1 MWIAELSESSNL
13 WTQIALVEIL
23 AHLFECRF
31 NTNQNLIRTNLLMS
45 NWVINQALSLLILN
59 DFILN
64 VLLIRDTIQWF
75 NVTIE
80 SDSYHNILTINN
92 FLDRVKDNEEWMNT
106 SLYK

>member
-31 NTNQNLIRTNLLMS
+31 NTNQNLIRINLLMS

-59 DFILN
+59 GFILN
-64 VLLIRDTIQWF
+64 VLLIRNIIQWF
-75 NVTIE
+75 ISFRFE
-80 SDSYHNILTINN
+80 SDSYHNNSN
-92 FLDRVKDNEEWMNT
+92 
-106 SLYK
+106 Y